1 MAEKISVLIIDDDAD
16 LRALIEQGL
25 QMAGFA
31 VYQAGDGQTGIETAK
46 EKSPTLILLDVTME
60 GMNGLETLSNL
71 KSIEQTRE
79 IPVFMLTGKSGTDD
93 IKRALAAGAA
103 GYFTKPVEI
112 MKLGPMLREKLS
124 KCEKRPVRGRC

>member
-16 LRALIEQGL
+16 LRDLIEQGL

-31 VYQAGDGQTGIETAK
+31 VYQAGDGPTGIETAK
-46 EKSPTLILLDVTME
+46 ERAPTLILLDVTME
-60 GMNGLETLSNL
+60 GMNGLETLSKL
-71 KSIEQTRE
+71 KSIDQTRE

-103 GYFTKPVEI
+103 GYLTKPVEI

>member
-16 LRALIEQGL
+16 LRALLEQGL
-25 QMAGFA
+25 QMAGFT
-31 VYQAGDGQTGIETAK
+31 VYQAGDGLSGIETAK

-60 GMNGLETLSNL
+60 GMNGLETLSKL
-71 KSIEQTRE
+71 KSIDQTRE

-93 IKRALAAGAA
+93 IKRALAEGAA
-103 GYFTKPVEI
+103 GYLTKPVEI